1 MENLGYL
8 AAAYTIIFVVIFL
21 YVLFIWRRQ
30 AALEAEVRAMQARLR
45 DLDEGGDRS
54 GQTGDATAAPA
65 SAVGQARSAR

>member
-1 MENLGYL
+1 MNNLGYL

-45 DLDEGGDRS
+45 ELAEAEAGSGEAAERS
-54 GQTGDATAAPA
+54 GAQA
-65 SAVGQARSAR
+65 SAAQARSAR